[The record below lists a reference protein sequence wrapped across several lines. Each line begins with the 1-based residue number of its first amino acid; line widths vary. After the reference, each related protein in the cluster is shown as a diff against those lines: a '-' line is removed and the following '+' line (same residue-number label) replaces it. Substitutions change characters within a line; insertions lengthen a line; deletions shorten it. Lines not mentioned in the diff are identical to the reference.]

1 VATWSDDGSE
11 GGVGAWS
18 GTFRSCQPPGC
29 NRNESAI
36 RAIRDAPIQFIGGR
50 PTRGVSISVQRAPQ
64 EWDAGPD
71 LLDSLWR
78 HKWLI
83 ALAALVGMVAAYGW
97 SSRQPVRYE
106 ATLEMDFSSVVAQAS
121 GDQDPQRVLQNQ
133 VQLLNSPTV
142 LGQVARLS
150 GRPLTRAQVKDRVS
164 VEAAGDSDV
173 ITIRALDAT
182 PKAATDLA
190 ERVPRAYQ
198 RVLNERAKRT
208 VASLQRAQDEA
219 AAHLAEVQAA
229 LRTDPNNPSLKADLT
244 AATNALTRAAEAK
257 QAATRPGVAEAAIA
271 LAQDTDAVAGDE
283 PAQPQPTRAAAVGA
297 LLGLAVSVALVS
309 WRTGQQLRAG
319 GAARPVEE
327 VEEPGRDLAVLAA
340 EADRPPNGHPG
351 EVRLLDSVTRQLHRP
366 EAPWRRGRQGRD
378 RRAAPTEV
386 QRPADGINDF
396 TQLTA
401 SIQRIFRSLEG
412 HRYRLYEQNVPQMAA
427 DDIANWFPV
436 DLAVVLLDNDQGKL
450 QVAGSV
456 GLSSFEQ
463 HMTIEDNGQLLLQVV
478 EMGSRMVDEDERSR
492 LAAAN
497 VPGSQAQTLIVVP
510 LIYDQVAFGMLLMGG
525 DSADQ
530 AALVQGDVDRVR
542 TWARDI
548 APYLRAWLLLRYL
561 KFRLRLVQ

>member
-1 VATWSDDGSE
+1 
-11 GGVGAWS
+11 
-18 GTFRSCQPPGC
+18 
-29 NRNESAI
+29 
-36 RAIRDAPIQFIGGR
+36 
-50 PTRGVSISVQRAPQ
+50 VQRAPQ
-64 EWDAGPD
+64 EWDAGPN

-78 HKWLI
+78 HKGLI
-83 ALAALVGMVAAYGW
+83 ALAVLVGMLAAYGW
-97 SSRQPVRYE
+97 SSRQPARYE
-106 ATLEMDFSSVVAQAS
+106 ATLEMDFSSVVAQAP

-142 LGQVARLS
+142 LGQVAKLS

-164 VEAAGDSDV
+164 VEAAGDSDI
-173 ITIRALDAT
+173 ITIRALDVT
-182 PKAATDLA
+182 PKAATNLA
-190 ERVPRAYQ
+190 ELVPRAYQ
-198 RVLNERAKRT
+198 RVLTERAKRT

-229 LRTDPNNPSLKADLT
+229 LRTDPYNPSLKADLT
-244 AATNALTRAAEAK
+244 AATNALTRAADAK

-271 LAQDTDAVAGDE
+271 LAQDTDAVAGGE

-309 WRTGQQLRAG
+309 WRTGQQLRGGG
-319 GAARPVEE
+319 GAARPAKE

-340 EADRPPNGHPG
+340 EPDGSPNGHPG
-351 EVRLLDSVTRQLHRP
+351 EVRPLDSVTRQLHRP
-366 EAPWRRGRQGRD
+366 EAPWRRGRQGRE
-378 RRAAPTEV
+378 RRAEPTEV
-386 QRPADGINDF
+386 QRPAAGINDF

-478 EMGSRMVDEDERSR
+478 EMGSRMVDEEERSR
-492 LAAAN
+492 LATAN

-510 LIYDQVAFGMLLMGG
+510 LIYDQVAFGMLLMGQRG

-530 AALVQGDVDRVR
+530 AALVQGDVDRIR
-542 TWARDI
+542 IWARDI

>member
-1 VATWSDDGSE
+1 MHRYNSS
-11 GGVGAWS
+11 
-18 GTFRSCQPPGC
+18 
-29 NRNESAI
+29 
-36 RAIRDAPIQFIGGR
+36 GGR
-50 PTRGVSISVQRAPQ
+50 PTRGVSSSVQRGPQ
-64 EWDAGPD
+64 EWDAGPN

-78 HKWLI
+78 HKWLV
-83 ALAALVGMVAAYGW
+83 ALAVLVGMLAAYGW
-97 SSRQPVRYE
+97 SSRQPARYE
-106 ATLEMDFSSVVAQAS
+106 ATLQLDFSSVVAQAS
-121 GDQDPQRVLQNQ
+121 GDQDPDRLLQNQ
-133 VQLLNSPTV
+133 VTLLNSPTV

-150 GRPLTRAQVKDRVS
+150 DRRLTRSQVKDRVS

-182 PKAATDLA
+182 PAQAARLA
-190 ERVPRAYQ
+190 ELVPRAYQ
-198 RVLNERAKRT
+198 RALNERAKRT
-208 VASLQRAQDEA
+208 AASLQRAQDEA
-219 AAHLAEVQAA
+219 SAHLATVQAA
-229 LRTDPNNPSLKADLT
+229 LGADPGNLSLQADLKV
-244 AATNALTRAAEAK
+244 AGAELQRAAEAK
-257 QAATRPGVAEAAIA
+257 QATTRPSAAEAAIA
-271 LAQDTDAVAGDE
+271 DAQDTDAVVGDQ

-309 WRTGQQLRAG
+309 WRTGQQLRGAG
-319 GAARPVEE
+319 AGRPVEE
-327 VEEPGRDLAVLAA
+327 AEERGRDLAVLAT
-340 EADRPPNGHPG
+340 EADGSPNGQPG

-378 RRAAPTEV
+378 RDRRAEPTEV
-386 QRPADGINDF
+386 QRPAAGINDF

-436 DLAVVLLDNDQGKL
+436 DLAVVLLENDQGKL
-450 QVAGSV
+450 QVAGGV

-478 EMGSRMVDEDERSR
+478 EMGSRMVDEEERSR

-510 LIYDQVAFGMLLMGG
+510 LIYDQVAFGMLLMGQRG
-525 DSADQ
+525 DSAEQ

-542 TWARDI
+542 IWARDI